1 MKTIFDTLVKHAH
14 DTMESQSKDVNAPE
28 ALRKTKRDL
37 DIALADCKALHN
49 TMLELLDQENV
60 EKEIEWIQNIHAHHQ
75 EISSRIEAFISAKR
89 NDNKTKDKGNPLQL
103 EKIKM
108 PSFHGNVRNYP
119 QFKTDF
125 EKQIMPSINAENA
138 SFVFRSCL
146 GKEPADTVKR
156 VDDDIT
162 AMWKRLDEKYG
173 DPAKVA
179 DVVMCAIQNIKPIR
193 EGENKKLV
201 EFINVID
208 DGYRDLR
215 RLGLEKEITTTSS
228 VSIIERKLPNDM
240 KREWAKLV
248 SSEHSPIDKRDKFPS
263 LLRFLLEQK
272 EAIEYENA
280 ELRSNSNLA
289 VRGSLHYLEKKDDKV
304 AIPEGQGTSR
314 YKRNKC
320 LYHEGAN
327 HWTNECRLYLSKPV
341 QERRDTLKEK
351 GACWSCLKRGHR
363 IQDCRGKKPCG
374 INDCNRFHHKTLYE
388 EEQDKKSPTNI
399 VSASGTASVCNNEI
413 ETCLLQIQKI
423 PTRNGFA
430 NVLWDM
436 GASLCFITNAKAR
449 AENLKGIKTQLSIV
463 KVGGES
469 ETVDTF
475 KYKLPLID
483 KQGKTIVF
491 EAYGINK
498 ITSPIPSVNIKG
510 ISKLFKDVDED
521 ELLRPTGEVDT
532 LIGYEYADFHPLKE
546 QSSGHL
552 LLLSNQFGRCIGG
565 THPILKGINEKSL
578 IGNMYNNHIKIA
590 RIEDFYNMEN
600 LGIQCKPRCGGCK
613 CGRCSLGSN
622 AYTIKEEKE
631 LALIEKNLS
640 HDTKEKF
647 WTAEYPW
654 IRDPFDLPDNR
665 RAAFGMLMSTEK
677 RLSKNKKHAET
688 YQQQIQDM
696 IDRDVA
702 RKLTQEELQ
711 KYKGPI
717 HYISHH
723 EVLKPDSK
731 STPLRIVFNSSA
743 NYMGHVL
750 NEYWAKGPDLLNSL
764 LGILIRFREN
774 EIAFIGDIK
783 KMYHTVRTG
792 VIEQHTHRFLW
803 RDMDATREP
812 DTYVIQRVSFG
823 DKPSGTIATIALRK
837 TAEMAKE
844 NYPKASELLINNT
857 YMDDIINSVD
867 NVETAKK
874 LTNEM
879 ETILSNGNFKIKEWI
894 YSHDKITP
902 EQDLLPTDMKTAHE
916 KVLGVVWNPITDN
929 FYFKVKLNLTPK
941 SKKGHPKQNQG
952 TATNTSKILTKR
964 IILSQV
970 NSVYDPLGLA
980 SPLTVRAKILMRRFW
995 IHNPKLGWDDPI
1007 PEEDQQKWT
1016 NFSQDLSEMEKIKV
1030 NRCTKPK
1037 EATGN
1042 PILVIFSDGSN
1053 DAYGACAY
1061 ARWRLINGD
1070 HETNLILSKNRLAPS
1085 KKLSIDR
1092 IELYGAVLN
1101 KRLKTIITE
1110 QCRYRFEKC
1119 YHITDSQI
1127 VHSMIQKESYGFN
1140 TFAAV
1145 RVGEIQ
1151 EGTNTKD
1158 WYWTASEFN
1167 IADLLTR
1174 GSKPNDIDISSKW
1187 QKGPHFLQLHE
1198 SEWPITKTYSEQKI
1212 PINTIKLE
1220 LSSPAIQTNP
1230 KDTLASRINIEKY
1243 SNYKKLLR
1251 VTARILAMYKKE
1263 LKPTLKSATQ
1273 LLTAGD
1279 IDNAERF
1286 WILESQSSMEKD
1298 ILSGKFKR
1306 LCPRK
1311 RDDGIYV
1318 VGGRA
1323 RGWVEM
1329 SYNKSEI
1336 ILLPYE
1342 HRFSRL
1348 YAEHIHCRGHLG
1360 VLSTAS
1366 KIRTKF
1372 WIVKLLKL
1380 VKSIRTNC
1388 VICKK
1393 LDKKL
1398 HEQVMGKLPI
1408 ERLKPAPA
1416 WTYTALDLFGPF
1428 KIKDEVKKRTT
1439 GKAYG
1444 IIFNCLGTRAV
1455 HIDISPD
1462 YSTEKFLMVLR
1473 RFVSK
1478 EAILPRSTQT
1488 MVPN

>member
-1 MKTIFDTLVKHAH
+1 MAEEAKREEAKRIRTTAKARFTRKRNEFFKSVEENKGMETVKRTFADLHEAWNIVEGKHDIYMIHLPEDEIEQDEAWINELQELYEQAATTHTQYVNDQTLNEQKRVEEFHKQESMRLEQEKLRRLLERFSTKTKSMKTIFDTLVEHAH
-14 DTMESQSKDVNAPE
+14 DIMESQNKDVNAPE
-28 ALRKTKRDL
+28 ALRKTERDL

-49 TMLELLDQENV
+49 TMLELLDHENV
-60 EKEIEWIQNIHAHHQ
+60 EKEIEWIRNMHASHQ

-125 EKQIMPSINAENA
+125 EKQVMPSINAENA
-138 SFVFRSCL
+138 PYVLRSCL
-146 GKEPADTVKR
+146 GKEPADTVKS

-179 DVVMCAIQNIKPIR
+179 DVVMCAIQNMKPIR
-193 EGENKKLV
+193 EGENKKFV

-228 VSIIERKLPNDM
+228 VSIIERKLPNDV
-240 KREWAKLV
+240 KREWAKLI
-248 SSEHSPIDKRDKFPS
+248 SSEHSPVDKRDKFPS

-272 EAIEYENA
+272 QAIEYENA
-280 ELRSNSNLA
+280 ELRSNSNLS
-289 VRGSLHYLEKKDDKV
+289 VKGSLHYLEKRDDKV

-314 YKRNKC
+314 YKRNNC

-341 QERRDTLKEK
+341 QERRDALKEK

-363 IQDCRGKKPCG
+363 IQDCRVKKPCG
-374 INDCNRFHHKTLYE
+374 VNDCNRFHHKTLHE
-388 EEQDKKSPTNI
+388 EEQDKKSPSNI
-399 VSASGTASVCNNEI
+399 VSANGIASVCNNET

-430 NVLWDM
+430 NVLWDT
-436 GASLCFITNAKAR
+436 GASVCFITNAKAR
-449 AENLKGIKTQLSIV
+449 AENLKGIKTQLSII

-491 EAYGINK
+491 DAYGIDK
-498 ITSPIPSVNIKG
+498 ITSPIPSVDLKG
-510 ISKLFKDVDED
+510 ISKLFKDVHAD
-521 ELLRPTGEVDT
+521 ELIRPTGEVDT

-552 LLLSNQFGRCIGG
+552 LLLRNQFGRCIGG
-565 THPILKGINEKSL
+565 THPVLNGINEKSL
-578 IGNMYNNHIKIA
+578 IGNMYANHVKTA

-640 HDTKEKF
+640 HNAKEKS

-665 RAAFGMLMSTEK
+665 RAAFGMLISTEK
-677 RLSKNKKHAET
+677 RLSKNEKHAET

-711 KYKGPI
+711 KYKGPV

-731 STPLRIVFNSSA
+731 STPVRIVFNSSA

-774 EIAFIGDIK
+774 AIAFIGDIK

-803 RDMDATREP
+803 RDMDITREP

-823 DKPSGTIATIALRK
+823 DKPSGTIATVALRK

-844 NYPKASELLINNT
+844 NYPQASELLINNT

-894 YSHDKITP
+894 YSHDKIAP
-902 EQDLLPTDMKTAHE
+902 DQDLLPTDMKTAHE

-941 SKKGHPKQNQG
+941 SKKRRPKQNQG
-952 TATNTSKILTKR
+952 TTTNTSKILTKR

-980 SPLTVRAKILMRRFW
+980 SPLTVRAKILMRR
-995 IHNPKLGWDDPI
+995 L
-1007 PEEDQQKWT
+1007 
-1016 NFSQDLSEMEKIKV
+1016 
-1030 NRCTKPK
+1030 
-1037 EATGN
+1037 
-1042 PILVIFSDGSN
+1042 
-1053 DAYGACAY
+1053 
-1061 ARWRLINGD
+1061 
-1070 HETNLILSKNRLAPS
+1070 
-1085 KKLSIDR
+1085 
-1092 IELYGAVLN
+1092 
-1101 KRLKTIITE
+1101 
-1110 QCRYRFEKC
+1110 
-1119 YHITDSQI
+1119 
-1127 VHSMIQKESYGFN
+1127 
-1140 TFAAV
+1140 
-1145 RVGEIQ
+1145 
-1151 EGTNTKD
+1151 
-1158 WYWTASEFN
+1158 
-1167 IADLLTR
+1167 
-1174 GSKPNDIDISSKW
+1174 
-1187 QKGPHFLQLHE
+1187 
-1198 SEWPITKTYSEQKI
+1198 
-1212 PINTIKLE
+1212 
-1220 LSSPAIQTNP
+1220 
-1230 KDTLASRINIEKY
+1230 
-1243 SNYKKLLR
+1243 
-1251 VTARILAMYKKE
+1251 
-1263 LKPTLKSATQ
+1263 
-1273 LLTAGD
+1273 
-1279 IDNAERF
+1279 
-1286 WILESQSSMEKD
+1286 
-1298 ILSGKFKR
+1298 
-1306 LCPRK
+1306 
-1311 RDDGIYV
+1311 
-1318 VGGRA
+1318 
-1323 RGWVEM
+1323 
-1329 SYNKSEI
+1329 
-1336 ILLPYE
+1336 
-1342 HRFSRL
+1342 
-1348 YAEHIHCRGHLG
+1348 
-1360 VLSTAS
+1360 
-1366 KIRTKF
+1366 
-1372 WIVKLLKL
+1372 
-1380 VKSIRTNC
+1380 
-1388 VICKK
+1388 
-1393 LDKKL
+1393 
-1398 HEQVMGKLPI
+1398 
-1408 ERLKPAPA
+1408 
-1416 WTYTALDLFGPF
+1416 
-1428 KIKDEVKKRTT
+1428 
-1439 GKAYG
+1439 
-1444 IIFNCLGTRAV
+1444 
-1455 HIDISPD
+1455 
-1462 YSTEKFLMVLR
+1462 
-1473 RFVSK
+1473 
-1478 EAILPRSTQT
+1478 
-1488 MVPN
+1488 